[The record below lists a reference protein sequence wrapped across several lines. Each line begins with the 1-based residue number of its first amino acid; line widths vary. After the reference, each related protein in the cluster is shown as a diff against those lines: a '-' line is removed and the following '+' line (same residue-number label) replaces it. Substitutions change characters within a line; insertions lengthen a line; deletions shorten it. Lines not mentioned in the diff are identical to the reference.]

1 MTEICTTKKCPF
13 CGEDIKIEAVVCR
26 YCQHGLLDSTHSA
39 EITTGG
45 IKLLT
50 KKSKILS
57 QEVTRRQQDGWV
69 LISQTDEAAQMTMP
83 KKFNWVWFWIWL
95 IVGIF
100 LIEIPFFIFLIVYF
114 VQKPNLV
121 TLTVNDNMMIVV
133 NGQVL
138 APVVPT
144 KPQTPEEALASAEAS
159 KASTKKVLIILG
171 CILGGMFLLCVLF
184 GGCSAI
190 LNGNN
195 GYAPI
200 GALVQTVAQ
209 FI

>member
-1 MTEICTTKKCPF
+1 MTEISTTKKCPF

-26 YCQHGLLDSTHSA
+26 YCQHGLLDSSHST

-57 QEVTRRQQDGWV
+57 QEVTKRQQDGWV

-114 VQKPNLV
+114 VQKPELV

-138 APVVPT
+138 TPQVPA
-144 KPQTPEEALASAEAS
+144 KPQTVEEATASAEAAKKS
-159 KASTKKVLIILG
+159 TQKAIIIIV
-171 CILGGMFLLCVLF
+171 CIIGGAMLLCALF
-184 GGCSAI
+184 GGCAAI
-190 LNGNN
+190 FGNGN
-195 GYAPI
+195 API
-200 GALVQTVAQ
+200 GAAIQALAMLA
-209 FI
+209 